1 MPVAAD
7 PPGLALDALE
17 KHYGA
22 VAAINGVSLDV
33 PRGAILALLGPSGCG
48 KTTILRAI
56 AGFVAP
62 DRGTVRLAGRDVTA
76 LPPERRGT
84 GMVFQNYALFPAHD
98 GGGERGVRVAHAP
111 GAPRGNGLAWWRRP
125 WRWCS
130 CPTWPGAT
138 RPSCPAASS
147 SGPPW
152 PGRWRSSPPCC
163 CWTSRSPRWTR
174 TCAKPCRSNC
184 ASCSS
189 ALGVTTVIVTHDQA
203 EAMILADQVAVLRA
217 GTVEQF
223 APPAAVYDHPAT
235 RFVAGF
241 MGVGNILDAAPD
253 GDCIRVGPF
262 RMPPPAAPRLGAG
275 PAAIAIRA
283 EAVEIV
289 PPGEPGG
296 WPGRIAFASNL
307 GGRLLYEVEVE
318 GVGRLKVERPRVAE
332 GQAVPVGTAVAV
344 RVDPRHCTLLR
355 D

>member
-84 GMVFQNYALFPAHD
+84 GMVFQNYALFPHMTVAENVAFGLRMHRVRRAERAGLVAEALALVQLSHVAGRYPAQLS
-98 GGGERGVRVAHAP
+98 GGQQQRTALARAVAIKPAVLLLDEP
-111 GAPRGNGLAWWRRP
+111 FGALDENLRETLQIELRKLQQR
-125 WRWCS
+125 
-130 CPTWPGAT
+130 
-138 RPSCPAASS
+138 
-147 SGPPW
+147 
-152 PGRWRSSPPCC
+152 
-163 CWTSRSPRWTR
+163 
-174 TCAKPCRSNC
+174 
-184 ASCSS
+184 
-189 ALGVTTVIVTHDQA
+189 LGVTTVIVTHDQA